1 MSPFKTFFRQTFH
14 KLAKKDRTYFPTIIS
29 RLRNHAAIAIIS
41 AWTAASSISNRIK
54 AACKTGIYPLNL
66 EVVLRSRFIF
76 NLTDEQRA
84 RQEKRD
90 QRRMAS
96 LDINCKILT
105 QADMIIKIKAK
116 VSQQKRYE
124 HLCIILNLKNKHILN
139 ARMERVCLAVHLQ
152 NCGDLIS
159 MNQKVFQFS
168 SKNSVEY
175 YYSFSLMFCRLLI
188 F

>member
-1 MSPFKTFFRQTFH
+1 MFDVWLVSPFKTFFRQTFH
-14 KLAKKDRTYFPTIIS
+14 KLAKKDRTYFPTIRS

-124 HLCIILNLKNKHILN
+124 HLCIILNL
-139 ARMERVCLAVHLQ
+139 
-152 NCGDLIS
+152 
-159 MNQKVFQFS
+159 
-168 SKNSVEY
+168 
-175 YYSFSLMFCRLLI
+175 
-188 F
+188 